1 MNKTIL
7 ALSAAAL
14 ALTGTTAIAQH
25 RGAHNP
31 DTDGNGSVTLTEM
44 QAASAERFAR
54 MDANGDGVI
63 NAADSQA
70 RGAQMFARADANGD
84 GELTAAEMQAAR
96 EARKADR
103 PERGE
108 RSERRA
114 KRGGDRTERMAQR
127 FAQADTD
134 NSGGLSQAELAA
146 MHEARGERGK
156 RGNRGGKRGGMFLSA
171 DANGDQAISRAEF
184 DAAVQARF
192 AKLDSDGNGAISA
205 EEREAHKAERRAER
219 QAKRGERRGQ

>member
-63 NAADSQA
+63 NAADRQA
-70 RGAQMFARADANGD
+70 RGAQMFARADAAMPAPPPPPPPSPVQPG
-84 GELTAAEMQAAR
+84 EMQMTANV
-96 EARKADR
+96 
-103 PERGE
+103 
-108 RSERRA
+108 
-114 KRGGDRTERMAQR
+114 TIQY
-127 FAQADTD
+127 
-134 NSGGLSQAELAA
+134 ELAP
-146 MHEARGERGK
+146 R
-156 RGNRGGKRGGMFLSA
+156 
-171 DANGDQAISRAEF
+171 
-184 DAAVQARF
+184 
-192 AKLDSDGNGAISA
+192 
-205 EEREAHKAERRAER
+205 
-219 QAKRGERRGQ
+219 

>member
-54 MDANGDGVI
+54 MDANGDG
-63 NAADSQA
+63 
-70 RGAQMFARADANGD
+70 
-84 GELTAAEMQAAR
+84 ELTAAEMQAAR

-114 KRGGDRTERMAQR
+114 KRGGDRTERMAQLR
-127 FAQADTD
+127 RQGNAR
-134 NSGGLSQAELAA
+134 SGAG
-146 MHEARGERGK
+146 RG
-156 RGNRGGKRGGMFLSA
+156 
-171 DANGDQAISRAEF
+171 
-184 DAAVQARF
+184 
-192 AKLDSDGNGAISA
+192 
-205 EEREAHKAERRAER
+205 RRVR
-219 QAKRGERRGQ
+219 HV

>member
-63 NAADSQA
+63 NAADRQA

-114 KRGGDRTERMAQR
+114 KRGGDRTERMAQPMISGDR
-127 FAQADTD
+127 RD
-134 NSGGLSQAELAA
+134 N
-146 MHEARGERGK
+146 
-156 RGNRGGKRGGMFLSA
+156 GNC
-171 DANGDQAISRAEF
+171 DP
-184 DAAVQARF
+184 
-192 AKLDSDGNGAISA
+192 
-205 EEREAHKAERRAER
+205 
-219 QAKRGERRGQ
+219 

>member
-1 MNKTIL
+1 MNKTFL
-7 ALSAAAL
+7 TLSAAVL
-14 ALTGTTAIAQH
+14 ALTGTAAIAQH
-25 RGAHNP
+25 RGGENP
-31 DTDGNGSVTLTEM
+31 DTDGDGRITLAEM
-44 QAASAERFAR
+44 QATSAQRFAR
-54 MDANGDGVI
+54 MDANGDGVL
-63 NAADSQA
+63 NANDRAA
-70 RGAQMFARADANGD
+70 VGAEMFAQADTDGN
-84 GELTAAEMQAAR
+84 GELTAAEMKAAH
-96 EARKADR
+96 EARKANR
-103 PERGE
+103 PERGD
-108 RSERRA
+108 RADRRGR
-114 KRGGDRTERMAQR
+114 RGGDRSARMAEH
-127 FAQADTD
+127 FAKADTD
-134 NSGGLSQAELAA
+134 QSGGLSQAELAA

>member
-63 NAADSQA
+63 DAADRQA

-96 EARKADR
+96 EARKAEQQQ
-103 PERGE
+103 ERQKA
-108 RSERRA
+108 RADERR
-114 KRGGDRTERMAQR
+114 RQR
-127 FAQADTD
+127 PHLSTD
-134 NSGGLSQAELAA
+134 
-146 MHEARGERGK
+146 
-156 RGNRGGKRGGMFLSA
+156 
-171 DANGDQAISRAEF
+171 
-184 DAAVQARF
+184 
-192 AKLDSDGNGAISA
+192 
-205 EEREAHKAERRAER
+205 
-219 QAKRGERRGQ
+219 